1 MGGLLLG
8 WRIIAGLKPGVGVD
22 DRQVLALLAA
32 GPLPAAQLARAL
44 GLSGQAVAARMAG
57 LQAAGVALQHDGSHW
72 QLLQPPDLHD
82 VRRIDQ
88 ALLAP
93 VRASLAG
100 LEVLWQ
106 VDSTNS
112 ELLRRPVPV
121 EGFQVLLAEQQ
132 TAGRGRRGRSWVSP
146 LARHLYLS
154 LACGFEQGI
163 AAMTG
168 LSLAVGVLVAEALRD
183 AGVAGA
189 GLKWPN
195 DVLING
201 QKLAGILVE
210 SRGRAQG
217 PAQAVVGIGL
227 NVHGGDGIQAGIDQP
242 WTALDAHQP
251 APLQRDAV
259 AALLLN
265 ALLPGLQQFQQH
277 GLAAFSARFAA
288 VDLLCGRDI
297 WISENGQQRPARAI
311 GLAADGALRVLDQAG
326 EHCVHAGDVSVRKQ

>member
-121 EGFQVLLAEQQ
+121 EGFRCCWPSSRLPGA
-132 TAGRGRRGRSWVSP
+132 
-146 LARHLYLS
+146 
-154 LACGFEQGI
+154 
-163 AAMTG
+163 
-168 LSLAVGVLVAEALRD
+168 
-183 AGVAGA
+183 AGA
-189 GLKWPN
+189 GAAGFRRWRGISICRWP
-195 DVLING
+195 
-201 QKLAGILVE
+201 
-210 SRGRAQG
+210 
-217 PAQAVVGIGL
+217 VVS
-227 NVHGGDGIQAGIDQP
+227 N
-242 WTALDAHQP
+242 
-251 APLQRDAV
+251 RE
-259 AALLLN
+259 LL
-265 ALLPGLQQFQQH
+265 
-277 GLAAFSARFAA
+277 R
-288 VDLLCGRDI
+288 
-297 WISENGQQRPARAI
+297 
-311 GLAADGALRVLDQAG
+311 
-326 EHCVHAGDVSVRKQ
+326 